1 MKTWVIGRGGLLG
14 RSVEQ
19 RLASFT
25 EVFIPNQKFDWNYDS
40 RVTSQLATECQSF
53 ISSVADDSWTIYWCA
68 GRGTLNSTPDQ
79 MHNENVIFE
88 NFLQALE
95 SNLSA
100 ATKQKGT
107 IFFAS
112 SAGAVY
118 GGSQNPPFTELTKP
132 KSLTSYGDA
141 KIHQEELLKK
151 FAVKNGIRVLVGRI
165 SNVYGAR
172 QDLAKNQ
179 GLISTICFSVL
190 RRQPLNLFVPLE
202 TSRNYI
208 YVEDAAKC
216 IVAHTQKIAMT
227 GNNSTFAVKLVV
239 AQENLTIGSILNIA
253 KSVLRTRPL
262 VTVSTN
268 KHGSSQPQ
276 SLVFKSVVDTELDN
290 KSTTGFSVG
299 MKKVMTDLQ
308 TSFLASGWQ
317 RSK

>member
-1 MKTWVIGRGGLLG
+1 MKAWVIGRGGLLG

-19 RLASFT
+19 RLARFT
-25 EVFIPNQKFDWNYDS
+25 EVFVPNHKFDWSDRS
-40 RVTSQLATECQSF
+40 RVMSQLATECRSF
-53 ISSVADDSWTIYWCA
+53 FSRVADDNWTIYWCA
-68 GRGTLNSTPDQ
+68 GRGTLNSKPDQ
-79 MHNENVIFE
+79 MQDESAVFE
-88 NFLQALE
+88 SLLQALD
-95 SNLSA
+95 SSLSVA
-100 ATKQKGT
+100 AKQKGT

-118 GGSQNPPFTELTKP
+118 GGSTNPPFTEMTQP

-141 KIHQEELLKK
+141 KIHQEELLKE
-151 FAVKNGIRVLVGRI
+151 FAIKNGTRVLVGRI

-208 YVEDAAKC
+208 YVEDAARC
-216 IVAHTQKIAMT
+216 IVAHTQKIATT
-227 GNNSTFAVKLVV
+227 GTKSSFAIKLVV
-239 AQENLTIGSILNIA
+239 AQDSLTIGSILNIA
-253 KSVLRTRPL
+253 KSVLRSRPL

-268 KHGSSQPQ
+268 KSGSSQPQ

-290 KSTTGFSVG
+290 KSITGFSVG

-308 TSFLASGWQ
+308 ASFLASGWQ
-317 RSK
+317 RSS